1 MERSPRYRW
10 GCCWGM
16 GAIALAIAACG
27 PSLVEE
33 CGRLGQAT
41 RITMNE
47 VMAVYDRA
55 GQSTDLGEIERQ
67 MAANWHQGA
76 QRVDQLQIVDRRL
89 QVLQADL
96 AAAYA
101 TAGDITLQAADLMA
115 GQEFMTPE
123 VERIY
128 YTYQNQ
134 AQEPVASAID
144 ALNRY
149 CIGGS

>member
-1 MERSPRYRW
+1 MK
-10 GCCWGM
+10 
-16 GAIALAIAACG
+16 
-27 PSLVEE
+27 E
-33 CGRLGQAT
+33 CGLLGQAT
-41 RITMNE
+41 RTTMND

-55 GQSTDLGEIERQ
+55 GQSADLGEMERH

-89 QVLQADL
+89 QGLQADL

-101 TAGDITLQAADLMA
+101 TAGDITLQAADFMA

-123 VERIY
+123 VERRY
-128 YTYQNQ
+128 NDYQNQ
-134 AQEPVASAID
+134 AQEPVALAID

-149 CIGGS
+149 CIGGL